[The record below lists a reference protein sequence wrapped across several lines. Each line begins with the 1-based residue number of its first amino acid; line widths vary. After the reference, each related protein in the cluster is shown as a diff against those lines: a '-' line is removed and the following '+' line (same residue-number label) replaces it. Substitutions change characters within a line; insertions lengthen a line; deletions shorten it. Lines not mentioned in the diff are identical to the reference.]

1 MDRHTIQYRYYE
13 FKEIAQKHWREI
25 LESSEESWRETF
37 SQVKGYT
44 RRSEPTYVG
53 AYLYYGLKYLNRQ
66 LAGSSF
72 GKDLSKNGFQLK
84 LGGIFVHQNP
94 IVELDPNH
102 QSVKSLRRNRCEI
115 GDLLVVF
122 TFVDNNNTPLI
133 ARAFLSQA
141 KLNGEPVKDAQ
152 YVLYEKDIGFRFFKP
167 REDNIKGKPCV
178 IALNNSNYP
187 RRFPSRT
194 PRSKGLKYLRIYP
207 DREITGLECLNSDK
221 SYCCYESPFC
231 CFPCWC
237 YECCCYEYSF
247 GCSIYGMM
255 VSSDGWEFSTNPP
268 TSSVC
273 GWDRIIHDLLND
285 TAHRVSTLGGV
296 KKKSKLQRGFYL
308 DYLVSQFNRFDNIK
322 EHFIGLNPLDP
333 EPPENEY
340 PEEHVGINTLLIMV
354 KDTEMEMESEVPE
367 Y

>member
-1 MDRHTIQYRYYE
+1 MDRYTIQHRYYE
-13 FKEIAQKHWREI
+13 FKRIAQKHWGEI
-25 LESSEESWRETF
+25 LESSEKSWLETF
-37 SQVKGYT
+37 SQVKNHSQ
-44 RRSEPTYVG
+44 RSEPTYVG
-53 AYLYYGLKYLNRQ
+53 AYLYYGLEYLNMD

-84 LGGIFVHQNP
+84 FGGIFVHQNP
-94 IVELDPNH
+94 IVKLDPNH
-102 QSVKSLRRNRCEI
+102 QSVKSLKKKKCEI

-133 ARAFLSQA
+133 ERAFLSQA
-141 KLNGEPVKDAQ
+141 KINGEPVKDAQ
-152 YVLYEKDIGFRFFKP
+152 YVLYEEEDVGFRFFKP
-167 REDNIKGKPCV
+167 KEENINCNSCC
-178 IALNNSNYP
+178 IASQDSKSYP
-187 RRFPSRT
+187 RKFPKEI

-207 DREITGLECLNSDK
+207 DREITGLECLNSDEL
-221 SYCCYESPFC
+221 YCCCESLFY
-231 CFPCWC
+231 CFP
-237 YECCCYEYSF
+237 CCCYEYSF

-255 VSSDGWEFSTNPP
+255 VGSDGWKFSPNPP
-268 TSSVC
+268 SSSVC
-273 GWDRIIHDLLND
+273 GWDHIIHDLLSD

-296 KKKSKLQRGFYL
+296 KKRSKLQRGFYL

-322 EHFIGLNPLDP
+322 EHFIGLDPLDP
-333 EPPENEY
+333 ELPENEY